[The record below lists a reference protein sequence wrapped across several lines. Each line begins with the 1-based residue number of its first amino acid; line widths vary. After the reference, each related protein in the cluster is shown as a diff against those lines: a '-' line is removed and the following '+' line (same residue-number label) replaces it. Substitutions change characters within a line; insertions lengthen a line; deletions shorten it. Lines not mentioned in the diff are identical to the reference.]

1 MAEDRNADR
10 PEDDRGVTDR
20 LRDAWE
26 GTKDAVADAVDGED
40 RASREDSHAVPN
52 PLAEDPVLWIPGS
65 QLPSQ
70 SRYEDRTVEELRDLA
85 AERDIEGRSSMT
97 KDELI
102 AALRD

>member
-10 PEDDRGVTDR
+10 DDRGVTDR
-20 LRDAWE
+20 LRDTWE

-40 RASREDSHAVPN
+40 RASREDSHAVSN
-52 PLAEDPVLWIPGS
+52 PLAEDPVLWIPKS
-65 QLPSQ
+65 HLPDQ
-70 SRYEDRTVEELRDLA
+70 RRYEDRTVDELRDLA
-85 AERDIEGRSSMT
+85 AERDIEGRSQMT

>member
-10 PEDDRGVTDR
+10 DDRGVADR

-40 RASREDSHAVPN
+40 RASREDSSAVPN
-52 PLAEDPVLWIPGS
+52 PLAEDPVLWIPES
-65 QLPSQ
+65 HLPSQ
-70 SRYEDRTVEELRDLA
+70 TRYEDRTVDELRDLA
-85 AERDIEGRSSMT
+85 AERGIEGRSQMT

>member
-10 PEDDRGVTDR
+10 DDRGVTDR
-20 LRDAWE
+20 LRYTWE
-26 GTKDAVADAVDGED
+26 GMKDAVADAVDGED

-52 PLAEDPVLWIPGS
+52 PLAEDPVLWIPRS
-65 QLPSQ
+65 HLPDQ
-70 SRYEDRTVEELRDLA
+70 RRYEDRTVDELRDLA
-85 AERDIEGRSSMT
+85 AERDIEGRSQMT